1 MNIAWITPCVN
12 TYKDIRKY
20 FEDIKK
26 FNWNIHIFHNLEK
39 MENDIGIFKLQM
51 TDFDKM
57 RTRYVVL
64 HYFLDDC
71 EECKKIDKKMKILF
85 GQRIFISTNTEN
97 LIFRDIIFKYY
108 EKI

>member
-1 MNIAWITPCVN
+1 MNIAWITPCIN
-12 TYKDIRKY
+12 TYKNSRKY

-26 FNWNIHIFHNLEK
+26 FNWNIHIFHNLKK
-39 MENDIGIFKLQM
+39 MENDGDIFKLQM
-51 TDFDKM
+51 SEFGKM

-71 EECKKIDKKMKILF
+71 EECRKVDKNMKILF
-85 GQRIFISTNTEN
+85 GQRIFISTDKEN
-97 LIFRDIIFKYY
+97 LTFREIVFKYY